1 MILPNAIRQTSE
13 RTASHQ
19 AQRIPTDFP
28 PRMDDRRRDSR
39 HPMDVDQEH
48 RRENP
53 QAVPFAPHQA
63 HPARAASVSGMSQ
76 PLQYQGMWGA
86 RRSSSESERINSRL
100 PPARRNSRAAE
111 LPRALVDAAP
121 GTHAS
126 VPRRPS
132 DGESRHAAYP
142 GPPPVHGQR
151 TLAYCAQERFAPRSP
166 PPRSEMAPPSRA
178 SGSPSTAQLR
188 RLRTVSGDGSSL
200 SASGLPASAATVPRE
215 AAWAY
220 HRKLSAPGDTRQPF
234 PPRRSVDDVDAAQ
247 RTAQRAR
254 TQHVGASPAGADS
267 KRHILP
273 PLPPDLIA
281 GNAAS
286 TTRSTLPPL
295 RPPPGFHA
303 HSYHVSEPHAR
314 ATQPPGPGMKI
325 RRPLTAEDLNHG
337 PPGPSATR
345 SAPALAAPALPAHRR
360 SPSSASAPLS
370 QQVAERAGH
379 RLPSGTSASLNMH
392 EQSFPS
398 YTYDHEMEDVYGDD
412 VGQPTPSAS
421 AGPSRPNLQHIVD
434 VRRRGGTSAQ
444 QTRRMNHLISEQRR
458 RESINAGFE
467 ELRKVLP
474 NCREGGE
481 SKATILRRAIDH
493 IGNLHELVHR
503 QQLAHREQTT
513 RGEGPG
519 SRSRS
524 PSDPPRGPGR
534 HERVGSQPS
543 NASGS
548 QASMSNAGPSANVLS
563 IHTNMHSGPIVRGP
577 SDCSVEASPADT
589 VTTAYTPLG
598 SSQMTSTSS
607 TASSLPWST
616 NASPIMPKLQ
626 CLTMRSA
633 SRGVTD
639 PSPLSAGNAPHRFFA
654 PSPRSSL
661 APLNVGGGVAAQ
673 RRSPLI
679 QRNTA
684 LPELRSDQGQ
694 RLAGDATSTHR
705 KGFAAPK
712 EEDGSLEGKPH
723 ALSESDLHERHTCS
737 ELRVE
742 HGEEQANGDAG
753 SSDSSWISVSPVEVE
768 VKLDR
773 SERKRPA
780 PLSADARRSSDWE
793 AHAHPSKRR
802 HKFGHAGSPAAS
814 SLPNTPTS
822 ATFVPRSMVQ
832 V

>member
-1 MILPNAIRQTSE
+1 MILPNVIRQTGE
-13 RTASHQ
+13 RTASHHV
-19 AQRIPTDFP
+19 QRVSTDFP
-28 PRMDDRRRDSR
+28 PRMDDHRRDSR
-39 HPMDVDQEH
+39 HAMDVDREH

-63 HPARAASVSGMSQ
+63 HPARAASISGMSQ
-76 PLQYQGMWGA
+76 PHQSQGMWDA
-86 RRSSSESERINSRL
+86 RRSSSESERISSRL

-121 GTHAS
+121 GTRVS

-142 GPPPVHGQR
+142 GPPPADGQR
-151 TLAYCAQERFAPRSP
+151 TLAYHPQERFAPRSP
-166 PPRSEMAPPSRA
+166 PTRSEMAPPSRA
-178 SGSPSTAQLR
+178 SGSPSTAQLP

-200 SASGLPASAATVPRE
+200 SASGLPASAATGPRE

-220 HRKLSAPGDTRQPF
+220 HRKLSAPGDIRQPF

-254 TQHVGASPAGADS
+254 TQHVEASPAGADS

-281 GNAAS
+281 GNAAT

-303 HSYHVSEPHAR
+303 HSYHVSEPHA
-314 ATQPPGPGMKI
+314 
-325 RRPLTAEDLNHG
+325 L
-337 PPGPSATR
+337 
-345 SAPALAAPALPAHRR
+345 
-360 SPSSASAPLS
+360 
-370 QQVAERAGH
+370 AERAVH

-412 VGQPTPSAS
+412 VRQRTLSAS
-421 AGPSRPNLQHIVD
+421 AESSRPNLQHIVD

-503 QQLAHREQTT
+503 QQLAHREQIT

-563 IHTNMHSGPIVRGP
+563 IHTNMHSGPIQP
-577 SDCSVEASPADT
+577 NDE
-589 VTTAYTPLG
+589 
-598 SSQMTSTSS
+598 
-607 TASSLPWST
+607 
-616 NASPIMPKLQ
+616 
-626 CLTMRSA
+626 
-633 SRGVTD
+633 
-639 PSPLSAGNAPHRFFA
+639 
-654 PSPRSSL
+654 
-661 APLNVGGGVAAQ
+661 
-673 RRSPLI
+673 
-679 QRNTA
+679 
-684 LPELRSDQGQ
+684 
-694 RLAGDATSTHR
+694 
-705 KGFAAPK
+705 
-712 EEDGSLEGKPH
+712 
-723 ALSESDLHERHTCS
+723 HEQ
-737 ELRVE
+737 
-742 HGEEQANGDAG
+742 HG
-753 SSDSSWISVSPVEVE
+753 
-768 VKLDR
+768 
-773 SERKRPA
+773 
-780 PLSADARRSSDWE
+780 
-793 AHAHPSKRR
+793 
-802 HKFGHAGSPAAS
+802 
-814 SLPNTPTS
+814 
-822 ATFVPRSMVQ
+822 
-832 V
+832 